1 MDMNPLFKFMADKK
15 ASDLFFSA
23 GAPIHIKIEG
33 ELQPINR
40 QVLDAKAAEQ
50 AAYSLMTDDQI
61 EEFRNTMEMNFGLS
75 VKNVGRFRINV
86 FRQRGS
92 VAMVIR
98 FINNTIPSMESLGLP
113 DVLRQL
119 AVEKRGLVLVVG
131 ATGSGKSTTLA
142 AMIDFRNG
150 SKAGHIL
157 SVEDPIEFMH
167 KHKKSIVNQREVG
180 VDTESYGNALMNA
193 MREAPDVLLIGEIRD
208 METMKQALIYTQTGH
223 LCMATLHANNAYHA
237 LTRVISMFPMETREH
252 LLHDLSASLKAV
264 ISQRLVKGVDG
275 KRVPAVE
282 VLVNSLYV
290 SELVQKQQIDAIK
303 EAMEQSM
310 TDGSQTF
317 EQALFHL
324 YQSGRVSLE
333 EALHNADSRNN
344 LEWLIKNSTKE
355 KYRETGA
362 RVPGSAPR
370 APGDFG
376 DITIMPEMLD

>member
-40 QVLDAKAAEQ
+40 QTLDAKAAEQ

-61 EEFRNTMEMNFGLS
+61 EEFHNTMEMNFGLS

-113 DVLRQL
+113 DTLRQL

-142 AMIDFRNG
+142 AMIDYRNG

-167 KHKKSIVNQREVG
+167 KHKRSIVNQREVG

-344 LEWLIKNSTKE
+344 LEWLIKNNTKE

-362 RVPGSAPR
+362 RVPGSAPG
-370 APGDFG
+370 AHGDFG
-376 DITIMPEMLD
+376 DITIMPEMLE